1 MGEKPVTRSAP
12 MSSRDEQVLRAAK
25 EVVIKFIE
33 IGRISPA
40 TFSESFKQIYEA
52 IDATVRQPQE
62 AEPLSKKKK
71 S

>member
-1 MGEKPVTRSAP
+1 

-40 TFSESFKQIYEA
+40 TFPESFKQVYET
-52 IDATVRQPQE
+52 IDTTVRQPKE
-62 AEPLSKKKK
+62 ADLPPKKKK

>member
-1 MGEKPVTRSAP
+1 

-40 TFSESFKQIYEA
+40 TFSESFKQIYDT
-52 IDATVRQPQE
+52 IDTTVRQPQE
-62 AEPLSKKKK
+62 AEPSSKKKK